1 MATNRFAKWDASDYQ
16 QEFRRL
22 ASTSTDSLFREKFN
36 ALADQLEPLGRE
48 FIRETADCGHDL
60 SAVMEELQGIAA
72 RDRYCNRPRGFE
84 HDCETLY
91 RDVDRAIDHVRDVRS
106 CCFV

>member
-1 MATNRFAKWDASDYQ
+1 M
-16 QEFRRL
+16 RL
-22 ASTSTDSLFREKFN
+22 ARISGV
-36 ALADQLEPLGRE
+36 GRYVPPK
-48 FIRETADCGHDL
+48 IVTNDDL

-84 HDCETLY
+84 QDCETLY
-91 RDVDRAIDHVRDVRS
+91 RDVDLAIDHVREVRS